1 MPTNESPLNKRTG
14 KQYFCQL
21 SELLSPV
28 IHCASV
34 TSRKR
39 FREDLQH
46 VLLLLKSRQ
55 FASRCADFWNFLLM
69 LGVLWG
75 CGCGCRYVCV
85 FLHLCLCEHPFY
97 LVWLLLMKQNSSFSN
112 IRLPMLLEGWPGLV
126 VTLGSQYY
134 FGNYWIKTGIF

>member
-21 SELLSPV
+21 SGLLSPV

-46 VLLLLKSRQ
+46 VLLLLKSRP
-55 FASRCADFWNFLLM
+55 FASRCADFLEFPVNAVF
-69 LGVLWG
+69 
-75 CGCGCRYVCV
+75 CGCAPVDVDMFVCHS
-85 FLHLCLCEHPFY
+85 LY
-97 LVWLLLMKQNSSFSN
+97 LV
-112 IRLPMLLEGWPGLV
+112 
-126 VTLGSQYY
+126 
-134 FGNYWIKTGIF
+134 

>member
-1 MPTNESPLNKRTG
+1 MNESRLNKRTG

-55 FASRCADFWNFLLM
+55 FASRCADFLEFPVNAVF
-69 LGVLWG
+69 
-75 CGCGCRYVCV
+75 CGGAAVDVDMFVCFCIFVCV
-85 FLHLCLCEHPFY
+85 SILFIWYDCC
-97 LVWLLLMKQNSSFSN
+97 
-112 IRLPMLLEGWPGLV
+112 
-126 VTLGSQYY
+126 
-134 FGNYWIKTGIF
+134 